1 MGEKFRSQVVAE
13 MINTVEKIA
22 RDYELA
28 NKKNKF
34 EIKCPYPK
42 IIKAYESIR
51 QTLINYGWNEQT
63 MIFNEQVK
71 FYQEKLEK
79 DKKLREIKVQK
90 VRKRKE
96 IEELYKTK
104 EISTLRAVILS
115 LNKEERILDFEE
127 KKKEKLK
134 ESEEIFNMIDNAERI
149 AKEYEKKIKKGRILH
164 LDCPYEKIIEIY
176 KEVVK
181 RFEGIGWREE
191 SSKLVDSIEYYNNK
205 FEKDKR
211 LREIEE
217 RKLAKE

>member
-13 MINTVEKIA
+13 MINNVEKIA

-28 NKKNKF
+28 IKKNKF

-42 IIKAYESIR
+42 IIQTYESII
-51 QTLINYGWNEQT
+51 QMLINYGWNEQA
-63 MIFNEQVK
+63 MIFNEQIK

-79 DKKLREIKVQK
+79 DKKLHEIKVQK
-90 VRKRKE
+90 VQKRNE
-96 IEELYKTK
+96 IEELYKIK
-104 EISTLRAVILS
+104 EINTLRTVVLS

-134 ESEEIFNMIDNAERI
+134 ESEEIFNMIDNAERM
-149 AKEYEKKIKKGRILH
+149 AKEYEKEIKKGRILY
-164 LDCPYEKIIEIY
+164 LDCPYEKLIEIY

-181 RFEGIGWREE
+181 RFESIGWKEE
-191 SSKLVDSIEYYNNK
+191 SSKLIDSIEYHNDK
-205 FEKDKR
+205 LEKDKR